1 MEKLKKIF
9 EKIDKTALG
18 ELDFTREL
26 PCVGE
31 IINHVDK
38 SHGKIF
44 HDKEGNK
51 TFYEQYDGY
60 YIITSAW
67 EGLHDVNEFIYFIK
81 HYDLNQ

>member
-9 EKIDKTALG
+9 DKIDKTALG

-31 IINHVDK
+31 IINHVNK
-38 SHGKIF
+38 KHGKIF

-51 TFYEQYDGY
+51 TFYDKFDGY
-60 YIITSAW
+60 YTSTSAW
-67 EGLHDVNEFIYFIK
+67 EGLHNVNEFIYFIQ
-81 HYDLNQ
+81 HYDLK

>member
-9 EKIDKTALG
+9 DKIDKTALG

-38 SHGKIF
+38 THGKIV

-51 TFYEQYDGY
+51 TFYDKFDGY
-60 YIITSAW
+60 YTSTSAW
-67 EGLHDVNEFIYFIK
+67 EGLHNVNEFIYFIQ
-81 HYDLNQ
+81 HYDLK